1 MPNDAPSVKES
12 IQALIDAGSVSHR
25 LKVDALDAETETKFL
40 RAVCELVTGSIYRS
54 EPFDYYIQV
63 GENGSDL
70 CDQLLSHLAENFEGA
85 EISLTQ
91 APEAEEPVEDS
102 PTEKFDASLNAGAI
116 MFAQSNDPE
125 KASAVVSA
133 EFANQIAKST
143 ADKMAKA
150 AIEVQDNAIIPRLDA
165 IEMRFEAL
173 EAAVAQSG
181 PGEIEGQLD
190 QLSKSLEL
198 HAERLEGNL
207 TQDRLDT
214 LISLVSASGKNE
226 PETAISNERLATAIE
241 TLLQTMQ
248 ETLQPEPALM
258 DPYFKQLQ
266 LQSEGLIKAITKME
280 QAEADVAS
288 LSAQLSVF
296 RTMAEAA
303 PKEGSLSAAEKMETL
318 EEISS
323 GLSGLMNRIL
333 GMVGHGSV
341 TALSAAPDAPIVDRS
356 QDVAEAL
363 TQSELVEEAAPDPSP
378 EPVIADETTP
388 VVSAEE
394 GLPAEAEA
402 KAKAEAE
409 AKAKAKAEVELE
421 EAVEPESEV
430 SAETDIV
437 LDEATP
443 PDPAP
448 PDLAAPEDIADEPAA
463 TSEVSADAA
472 IAEETD
478 ETSEDPA
485 PEPVEPAVE
494 PDTEES
500 TKLVFEPAPE
510 PDAPSPT
517 AKSSPT
523 EEELDRRVEELL
535 KSPRLG
541 EAAPP
546 LQQKTG

>member
-226 PETAISNERLATAIE
+226 PETAISNERLAT
-241 TLLQTMQ
+241 
-248 ETLQPEPALM
+248 
-258 DPYFKQLQ
+258 D
-266 LQSEGLIKAITKME
+266 G
-280 QAEADVAS
+280 AS
-288 LSAQLSVF
+288 
-296 RTMAEAA
+296 
-303 PKEGSLSAAEKMETL
+303 G
-318 EEISS
+318 
-323 GLSGLMNRIL
+323 G
-333 GMVGHGSV
+333 
-341 TALSAAPDAPIVDRS
+341 
-356 QDVAEAL
+356 
-363 TQSELVEEAAPDPSP
+363 
-378 EPVIADETTP
+378 
-388 VVSAEE
+388 
-394 GLPAEAEA
+394 
-402 KAKAEAE
+402 
-409 AKAKAKAEVELE
+409 
-421 EAVEPESEV
+421 
-430 SAETDIV
+430 
-437 LDEATP
+437 
-443 PDPAP
+443 
-448 PDLAAPEDIADEPAA
+448 
-463 TSEVSADAA
+463 
-472 IAEETD
+472 
-478 ETSEDPA
+478 
-485 PEPVEPAVE
+485 
-494 PDTEES
+494 
-500 TKLVFEPAPE
+500 
-510 PDAPSPT
+510 
-517 AKSSPT
+517 
-523 EEELDRRVEELL
+523 
-535 KSPRLG
+535 
-541 EAAPP
+541 
-546 LQQKTG
+546 